1 MIARTGVS
9 NHTDGQYTVTEQ
21 PLGTPR
27 QLRVVTI
34 GAGAAGLN
42 FSRHVELQMENVDL
56 VVYEKNED
64 VGGTWLENKCASLI
78 QIRRTSLLTQILTD
92 TLVAHA
98 IFHPIIISLLGNR
111 ILTGANCKS
120 HLLGG

>member
-1 MIARTGVS
+1 MIARTGLS
-9 NHTDGQYTVTEQ
+9 NDIDGQYTVTEQ

-42 FSRHVELQMENVDL
+42 FARHVELQMENVDL
-56 VVYEKNED
+56 VIYEKNED
-64 VGGTWLENKCASLI
+64 VGGTWLENKCASLV
-78 QIRRTSLLTQILTD
+78 QTRRSGLLTRTLTD

-98 IFHPIIISLLGNR
+98 TYRPITISLLGNR

>member
-9 NHTDGQYTVTEQ
+9 PPADGHYTVTEQ

-42 FSRHVELQMENVDL
+42 FARHVELQMENVDL
-56 VVYEKNED
+56 VIYEKNAD
-64 VGGTWLENKCASLI
+64 VGGTWFENKYASLGS
-78 QIRRTSLLTQILTD
+78 RNTSLMSSQISWMHVRSSVSQLS
-92 TLVAHA
+92 
-98 IFHPIIISLLGNR
+98 IYLG
-111 ILTGANCKS
+111 AES
-120 HLLGG
+120 